1 MNNSEVQKI
10 AEKSNSWPFVE
21 ARNLRDRLKQIG
33 SKSGEENE
41 APVLFETGYGPSGLP
56 HIGTFGEVAR
66 TNIVRFAFQTLTG
79 KKTKL
84 ICFSDDMDG
93 FRKVPENVPNKTLL
107 ENYIDYPL
115 TNVPDPFGK
124 FDSFGAHNNSKLKEF
139 LDRFSFEYEFIS
151 ATNCYKSGKFDNAL
165 KKILLHYE
173 DIKNV
178 ILPTLGEE
186 RKKTYSPFL
195 PVCPKSGKVLQV
207 NITSIDNK
215 NNTVSYFDEDSKTT
229 ITVSILGGACKL
241 QWKCDWA
248 MRWLALGVDYE
259 MSGKDLSESVILSSK
274 ILRIL
279 GSSPPSGFSYELFL
293 DNNGEKISKSKGNGL
308 SIEEWLRYGTAES
321 LSLFMFTNPK
331 RAKRLFF
338 DVIPKT
344 TDEYF
349 SHLKKYN
356 EQTDDEKI
364 NNPVWHI
371 HKGLPK
377 INELPVTY
385 TLLLNL
391 ASVCHANDT
400 DTVWGYVSSYASD
413 IKRTDEIEGLINL
426 AVNFYK
432 EMIEPQKNIDY
443 LQTKKKKGLQN

>member
-1 MNNSEVQKI
+1 
-10 AEKSNSWPFVE
+10 
-21 ARNLRDRLKQIG
+21 
-33 SKSGEENE
+33 
-41 APVLFETGYGPSGLP
+41 
-56 HIGTFGEVAR
+56 
-66 TNIVRFAFQTLTG
+66 
-79 KKTKL
+79 
-84 ICFSDDMDG
+84 
-93 FRKVPENVPNKTLL
+93 
-107 ENYIDYPL
+107 
-115 TNVPDPFGK
+115 
-124 FDSFGAHNNSKLKEF
+124 
-139 LDRFSFEYEFIS
+139 
-151 ATNCYKSGKFDNAL
+151 
-165 KKILLHYE
+165 
-173 DIKNV
+173 
-178 ILPTLGEE
+178 
-186 RKKTYSPFL
+186 
-195 PVCPKSGKVLQV
+195 
-207 NITSIDNK
+207 
-215 NNTVSYFDEDSKTT
+215 
-229 ITVSILGGACKL
+229 
-241 QWKCDWA
+241 

-321 LSLFMFTNPK
+321 LSLCMFTNPK

-432 EMIEPQKNIDY
+432 EMIEPQKKYRLPSD
-443 LQTKKKKGLQN
+443 KEKKGITELIEILSTLDKETSSDEIQSIIFSIGKKLDYQNLRAWFKGLYETVFGQPDGPRMGRFKKLYGIQTTKDLIEKIIEGELCNKS